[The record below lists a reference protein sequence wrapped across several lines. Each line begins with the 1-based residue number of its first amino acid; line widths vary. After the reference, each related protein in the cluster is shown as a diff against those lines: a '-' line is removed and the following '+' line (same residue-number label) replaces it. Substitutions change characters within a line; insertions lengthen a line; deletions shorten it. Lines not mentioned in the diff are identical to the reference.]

1 MFIKK
6 RKWPHRPWTN
16 EFFFFSWK
24 VILIILLFK
33 KTQKEPLCPQ
43 WFLKDTCDL
52 EKKTKI
58 PLIANLYFCAERG
71 RKKKQGEF
79 TIDFDNVFFHMF

>member
-6 RKWPHRPWTN
+6 ENDLIDPGQMG
-16 EFFFFSWK
+16 FLFFSWK

-58 PLIANLYFCAERG
+58 SLIANLYFCAERG

-79 TIDFDNVFFHMF
+79 TIDFYNVFFHMF